1 MNFHV
6 FIAKQMISSSPI
18 LFCFH
23 RAALRSS
30 SKVVSTKWPPQFKG
44 DFKCKH
50 RLLDPVF
57 CLNQW
62 FVPIG
67 KHTIATKRCSDDNSF
82 VLQHNLYC
90 QASVENVDINDFV
103 SCLYE
108 NTRWIGHVMEIDSEL
123 TDVCVKFM
131 HPHSPARSFNWPD
144 RDDICWVPMV
154 HILDKIDAPST
165 LSGRQYT
172 LNPRDAVRIY
182 ANSVQK
188 Q

>member
-1 MNFHV
+1 
-6 FIAKQMISSSPI
+6 
-18 LFCFH
+18 
-23 RAALRSS
+23 
-30 SKVVSTKWPPQFKG
+30 
-44 DFKCKH
+44 
-50 RLLDPVF
+50 
-57 CLNQW
+57 
-62 FVPIG
+62 
-67 KHTIATKRCSDDNSF
+67 
-82 VLQHNLYC
+82 
-90 QASVENVDINDFV
+90 
-103 SCLYE
+103 
-108 NTRWIGHVMEIDSEL
+108 MEIDNEL